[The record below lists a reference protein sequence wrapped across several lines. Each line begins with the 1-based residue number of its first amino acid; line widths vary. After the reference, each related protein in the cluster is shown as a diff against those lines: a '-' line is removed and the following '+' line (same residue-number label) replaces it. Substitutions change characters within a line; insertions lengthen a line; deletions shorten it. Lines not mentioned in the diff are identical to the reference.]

1 MFLSLILIIA
11 ALYWLMRETHY
22 LTIRLAIGS
31 IPVQCIEQHKHN
43 PILEPCRIVNAPY
56 PKAEPIK
63 LISQYCGF
71 TELQRKIIKEKW
83 RVDADNPYHY
93 NTYAWQISA
102 SYQQMNIGGHT
113 LTLLATSSKLY
124 DTIAEFQKI
133 VDGKDR
139 KPALKQAPLM
149 PLIEQIRTG
158 SEKVQH
164 GMRGGRKY
172 YEYETTYETQYN
184 DCLCGKEWLKAHIN
198 DVIPEPTIDLVVNGN
213 EMHFN
218 GNFKTGCVHDFM
230 VLNAELWE
238 KPRIR
243 GRKVKPIES
252 VAPVENKELEEVTP

>member
-1 MFLSLILIIA
+1 
-11 ALYWLMRETHY
+11 LYPIPEPVKLLAEFCQSTTIQNKVVREAWKH
-22 LTIRLAIGS
+22 
-31 IPVQCIEQHKHN
+31 IEPN
-43 PILEPCRIVNAPY
+43 RIFN
-56 PKAEPIK
+56 
-63 LISQYCGF
+63 SQV
-71 TELQRKIIKEKW
+71 R
-83 RVDADNPYHY
+83 D
-93 NTYAWQISA
+93 
-102 SYQQMNIGGHT
+102 SYQQIVIGGHT